1 MKPADPDA
9 YGVAITDFFIAV
21 QCDCCGLYDYDE
33 NITTINDHDLCGG
46 CAEDDP
52 DFIRSLDPA
61 GGDTNT

>member
-9 YGVAITDFFIAV
+9 YGVAITDLVTAV
-21 QCDCCGLYDYDE
+21 QCDCCGEFDYDE
-33 NITTINDHDLCGG
+33 NITTINDHDLCEG
-46 CAEDDP
+46 CAEDDL